1 MSLFVLLFGCA
12 VLVVGMQE
20 SFIRHTE
27 IDKDFLM
34 PVLPKIKKT
43 KILQAGRYHQ
53 FFFEVYKIWP
63 LSLGITLLTFF
74 SFSNAI
80 FFQF

>member
-34 PVLPKIKKT
+34 PVLPKIKK
-43 KILQAGRYHQ
+43 KQILQAGWYHQ
-53 FFFEVYKIWP
+53 LFLRRLQNLALK
-63 LSLGITLLTFF
+63 LLV
-74 SFSNAI
+74 
-80 FFQF
+80 Q